1 MFDLKSFFELR
12 DCAFGELF
20 ATGEP
25 VWTPLRN
32 LKRYMEDQF
41 YPDQMGS
48 LISNGKPLTQPV
60 VVMDGEVLAGEELRI
75 EYGDATKGNLKVYQ
89 KDDRELAGA
98 SVIMAGAILLGNRIR
113 LGKGVLV
120 EPGAYI
126 KSPAIIGDRSEIRQ
140 GAYLRGHTL
149 VGARCV
155 VGHVT
160 EVKHAIFL
168 DDAKAGHFAYVG
180 DSILGAN
187 VNLGAGTKLANLRFI
202 KGEVRIKAPEG
213 KMATGLHK
221 LGAILGDQV
230 QTGCNSVTNPGT
242 LLGRNSLVLANTTV
256 AAGYF
261 PPHSV
266 IR

>member
-1 MFDLKSFFELR
+1 MDNSSFFELQ

-25 VWTPLRN
+25 AWTPLAN
-32 LKRYMEDQF
+32 LKRYMEDQS
-41 YPDQMGS
+41 YPEQMGN
-48 LISNGKPLTQPV
+48 LISSGQPLTRPV
-60 VVMDGEVLAGEELRI
+60 VLVDGELLAGEGLRI
-75 EYGDATKGNLKVYQ
+75 EFDDATKGRLKVYREE
-89 KDDRELAGA
+89 RELVGA
-98 SVIMAGAILLGNRIR
+98 SVIMAGAVLIGHRIR

-120 EPGAYI
+120 ESGAFI

-180 DSILGAN
+180 DSILGRN
-187 VNLGAGTKLANLRFI
+187 VNLGAGTKLANLRFV
-202 KGEVRIKAPEG
+202 KGEVRIKTPEG
-213 KMATGLHK
+213 PVASGLHK

-230 QTGCNSVTNPGT
+230 QTGCNAVTNPGT

-256 AAGYF
+256 ASGYH